1 MFSDT
6 HNCQHSE
13 YLRRIFEILF
23 PVHDASGNLVTFT
36 GDSGLSEGIVVLR
49 QWVQDRTVH
58 LDVKRPTEMLRMLI
72 MASTLDIYRTPDLRR
87 GRTIKRLPK
96 DPTGY
101 RGSHP
106 LLLDLINSLFKLAE
120 GGTAQGIG
128 FLR

>member
-1 MFSDT
+1 
-6 HNCQHSE
+6 
-13 YLRRIFEILF
+13 LRRIFEILF

-36 GDSGLSEGIVVLR
+36 SDSGLSEGVIVLR

-58 LDVKRPTEMLRMLI
+58 LNVKNPTAMLRMLI
-72 MASTLDIYRTPDLRR
+72 MASTFDIYRTPNLRR

-96 DPTGY
+96 NLIGY
-101 RGSHP
+101 RGSQP

-120 GGTAQGIG
+120 GGIVQGIC